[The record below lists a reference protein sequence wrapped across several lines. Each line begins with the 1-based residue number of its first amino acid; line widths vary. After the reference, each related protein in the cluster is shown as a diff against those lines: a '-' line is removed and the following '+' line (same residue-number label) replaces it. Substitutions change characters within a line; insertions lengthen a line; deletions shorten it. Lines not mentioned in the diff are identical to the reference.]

1 MLKQIIV
8 SLLLPLIVAPVLLS
22 CAGTD
27 AETILT
33 TASET
38 AAETEEELYIA
49 DNLPGD
55 LDYEGKTI
63 TLLWM
68 KDGKNF
74 SDALDGDV
82 VNDALYTRDRKVED
96 RLNVT
101 IKNVEEVYT
110 WASKDTYLNLIK
122 SSVLAGD
129 NAYDIVSGQY
139 ATMPSLITEGVYY
152 NLMTVEY
159 LDLDKPW
166 WVQGLI
172 EETTINDRLYLVS
185 GDITIQTISNIS
197 CLFFNKNLLADYNIE
212 DPYDVVHNGDWT
224 YDYFKNL
231 LINMYSDLNGNGSVD
246 NDDSFGLI
254 VPSGNYIT
262 PYIQAFNIKITTL
275 DSEGY
280 PVLSYGD
287 EKTADVVTELCS
299 LLHDTNYAM
308 IGDDNTAQELIDIYY
323 QNRSAFLSHTLQ
335 YAVALKN
342 NESDFGV
349 LPHPKYNEEQT
360 EYYTALNEGNTLLGI
375 VSSCTDTSMVSAV
388 MECLASESY
397 RQVSPAY
404 YETALKVK
412 YSRDNETARMYDTIR
427 AGVIFNFGSI
437 YGFYMNQINTTFKGA
452 IMSNN
457 TNWMSNY
464 KSFSK
469 TAEINIAKFYE
480 AVQQLP

>member
-1 MLKQIIV
+1 MLKQLIAG
-8 SLLLPLIVAPVLLS
+8 LLLPLILASSLIS
-22 CAGTD
+22 CAKP
-27 AETILT
+27 ETETVIT

-38 AAETEEELYIA
+38 VAETEESMYAA

-55 LDYEGKTI
+55 LDYGGKTI

-68 KDGKNF
+68 KDGGNF
-74 SDALDGDV
+74 SNELDGDV
-82 VNDALYTRDRKVED
+82 VNDALYYRDRKVEE
-96 RLNVT
+96 RLNVEL
-101 IKNVEEVYT
+101 KNVEELYT
-110 WASKDTYLNLIK
+110 WAIKDEYLNRIK

-139 ATMPSLITEGVYY
+139 ATMPSLIAEGVYY
-152 NLMTVEY
+152 NLMNVEY
-159 LDLDKPW
+159 LDLDMPW

-172 EETTINDRLYLVS
+172 EETTINGKLYLVS
-185 GDITIQTISNIS
+185 GDITIKTISNIS
-197 CLFFNKNLLADYNIE
+197 NLFFNKKMLTDHNIE
-212 DPYDVVHNGDWT
+212 EPYDIVFDGKWT
-224 YDYFKNL
+224 YDYFKSL
-231 LINMYSDLNGNGSVD
+231 LTDMYSDLNGNSKVD
-246 NDDSFGLI
+246 NEDSFGLI

-275 DSEGY
+275 DADGY
-280 PVLSYGD
+280 PVLTYGD
-287 EKTADVVTELCS
+287 EKTADVITELCA

-308 IGDDNTAQELIDIYY
+308 IGDDNTDQELMDIYY
-323 QNRSAFLSHTLQ
+323 QNRSAFLSQTLQ
-335 YAVALKN
+335 YAIALKN
-342 NESDFGV
+342 NNSDFGV
-349 LPHPKYNEEQT
+349 LPHPKYNEEQS

-375 VSSCTDTSMVSAV
+375 VSSCTDTVMVSAV

-412 YSRDNETARMYDTIR
+412 YSRDDETSQMFDMIR
-427 AGVIFNFGSI
+427 AGVLFNFGSI
-437 YGFYMNQINTTFKGA
+437 YGFYMGEINTTFKGA

-457 TNWMSNY
+457 NKWASNY

-469 TAEINIAKFYE
+469 NAETKIAKFYE